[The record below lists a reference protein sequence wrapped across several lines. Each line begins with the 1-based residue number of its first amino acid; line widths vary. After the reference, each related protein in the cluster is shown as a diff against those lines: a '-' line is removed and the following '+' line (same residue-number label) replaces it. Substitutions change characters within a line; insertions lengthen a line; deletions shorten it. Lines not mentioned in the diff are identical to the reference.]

1 MTVKKFT
8 FGSVIEE
15 VEIGNKQYVVD
26 FSDTAVEKRDEV
38 LHKWHKEYA
47 AFANTDID
55 SLDINDQRL
64 KLSSLRENMKEF
76 IESVLG
82 EGVFAELYE
91 LSGKSTTNLLELA
104 LFLMEFI
111 AEKSNKSADTLR
123 SKYTKKK

>member
-1 MTVKKFT
+1 MTAKKFT

-15 VEIGNKQYVVD
+15 VEIGNKKYSVD
-26 FSDTAVEKRDEV
+26 FSDDAVEKRDEV
-38 LHKWHKEYA
+38 LHKWHQEYST
-47 AFANTDID
+47 FANTDID
-55 SLDINDQRL
+55 SLDMNDQRL